1 MNSTITDKLKEMKP
15 DKKEA
20 NIMVVGVL
28 LGVSIGFAIHEYF
41 HNKEKWIKI
50 FGPEA
55 TDQKKK

>member
-20 NIMVVGVL
+20 ILMVVGAL

-41 HNKEKWIKI
+41 HNKEKWMKI
-50 FGPEA
+50 FSREA